1 LQLGAREV
9 TARPLNTSTCAA
21 VAPGRPPRRR
31 AARGRWV
38 ALASALCLSGC
49 LAACGSG
56 SSPSAGTLLRQTFS
70 SHASISSGQ
79 VDLLLALW
87 PHPGAGAARGPFSL
101 HIAGPFQSAG
111 AGRFPQFALALTRAA
126 GRRSVGAG
134 AVSTGGRL
142 YLELGGRTF
151 LAPAAT
157 ISALEQGYRQASSTG
172 TAAAGGQSL
181 AALGL
186 EPRGWLT
193 KPSVA
198 GRANVDGAE
207 TIHIVAGLDASRF
220 LADAARLQ
228 APAEALTGAGGA
240 GLLTP
245 ARAAALSRSLR
256 SGRVDLYTGAKD
268 HLLRRLALR
277 AEVLVPAAE
286 RAAPGQLPDGMLTF
300 TLRFARL
307 NSPQTI
313 AAPRTLQPLS
323 QLAGALEGVG
333 TAPALPAR

>member
-1 LQLGAREV
+1 V
-9 TARPLNTSTCAA
+9 
-21 VAPGRPPRRR
+21 
-31 AARGRWV
+31 ARGRWV
-38 ALASALCLSGC
+38 SPAAALCLSAC

-70 SHASISSGQ
+70 SHGSISSGQ
-79 VDLLLALW
+79 VDLLLALT
-87 PHPGAGAARGPFSL
+87 PHPRARAAPFSL

-111 AGRFPQFALALTRAA
+111 AGRFPQFALGLTRTA
-126 GRRSVGAG
+126 GRHTVGAG

-142 YLELGGRTF
+142 YLQLGGRTF

-157 ISALEQGYRQASSTG
+157 TSALERGYRQASSSG
-172 TAAAGGQSL
+172 SAAAGGESL
-181 AALGL
+181 AALPL
-186 EPRGWLT
+186 EPQGWLT
-193 KPSVA
+193 HPAVA
-198 GRANVDGAE
+198 GRANIDGAE

-228 APAEALTGAGGA
+228 VPAEALTGAAGG

-245 ARAAALSRSLR
+245 ARATALSRSVRSSSVRSRSVR
-256 SGRVDLYTGAKD
+256 SGRVDLYTGAHD

-277 AEVLVPAAE
+277 AEVLWPPAE
-286 RAAPGQLPDGMLTF
+286 RAALGELPDGTLTF
-300 TLRFARL
+300 TLRFTQL

-333 TAPALPAR
+333 SAPARAAP